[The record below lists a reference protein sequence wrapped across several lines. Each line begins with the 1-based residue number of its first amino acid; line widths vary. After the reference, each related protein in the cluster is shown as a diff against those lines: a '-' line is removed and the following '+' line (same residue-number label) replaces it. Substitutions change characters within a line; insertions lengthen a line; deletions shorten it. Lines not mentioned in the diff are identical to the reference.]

1 MRSDRRHELQTNELS
16 TQIEKVSETVKQ
28 NATLLTA
35 IVGGAIVVVSVGIWF
50 VNQRATA
57 QTDAWSRLAV
67 TNAQDAEPAELIS
80 QFEAVAKDNVTP
92 EITRSAWLKVGRTAI
107 GELIKDRPETETPDP
122 DARKELLT
130 KAEAA
135 FNAVVANP
143 GKDVTALGRAL
154 MGLGTLAEDRG
165 EFDKAKGYYEK
176 VKSNKE
182 LQETPIAR
190 EAEYRLAHI
199 DEWSTMITFA
209 EPAPTPLLPEGATN
223 SSADGVFTPPADLKP
238 MVEVPPAPDADDSAS
253 DSTDNAD
260 QPATETPDGA
270 EATPDASDDTA
281 SPDSPPATDDN

>member
-16 TQIEKVSETVKQ
+16 TQLEKVTESVKQ

-35 IVGGAIVVVSVGIWF
+35 IVGGAIVVVAIGIWF

-67 TNAQDAEPAELIS
+67 SNADDAAPADLIS
-80 QFEAVAKDNVTP
+80 KFEAVAKDNVTP
-92 EITRSAWLKVGRTAI
+92 EITRSAWLKVSRTALSQ
-107 GELIKDRPETETPDP
+107 LIKDRPETEAPDP
-122 DARKELLT
+122 EARKELLAS
-130 KAEAA
+130 AEEA

-143 GKDVTALGRAL
+143 GKDITALGRAL
-154 MGLGTLAEDRG
+154 MGLGTIAEDRG

-176 VKSNKE
+176 VKSNKA

-199 DEWSTMITFA
+199 GEWSTMITFA

-223 SSADGVFTPPADLKP
+223 TSPAPGVFTPPADVKP
-238 MVEVPPAPDADDSAS
+238 MVETSPAS
-253 DSTDNAD
+253 DAADTNANAGDNAEEPATD
-260 QPATETPDGA
+260 APADAAEDAATETA
-270 EATPDASDDTA
+270 ETTPD
-281 SPDSPPATDDN
+281 NG